1 MSQAAVDPV
10 TGRWVSALWNL
21 AAGQGK
27 TDGVMADLEQLAHE
41 FQIPAVRAYFLGGTV
56 SAGDRK
62 TKLQPLLDTFLPLT
76 QNFLGL
82 CLERDRMGVMP
93 IAFEAFRRRRMQEEG
108 IQEGH
113 VETPRP
119 LEASD
124 VEALEQSLGGRLG
137 KTIRLTQSTNSDLV
151 GGVRVTV
158 GDKMIDA
165 SIAGRMDGL
174 RRRLLEVRLPSAASA
189 D

>member
-1 MSQAAVDPV
+1 
-10 TGRWVSALWNL
+10 
-21 AAGQGK
+21 
-27 TDGVMADLEQLAHE
+27 
-41 FQIPAVRAYFLGGTV
+41 
-56 SAGDRK
+56 
-62 TKLQPLLDTFLPLT
+62 
-76 QNFLGL
+76 
-82 CLERDRMGVMP
+82 
-93 IAFEAFRRRRMQEEG
+93 MQEEG

-119 LEASD
+119 LEDSD

-137 KTIRLTQSTNSDLV
+137 KTIRLTQSTNPDLV

-174 RRRLLEVRLPSAASA
+174 RRRLLEVRLPSPASA